1 MKTVSKKQVIYSQN
15 VITIT
20 DQLKEQLK
28 LELLQNKYSP
38 YENIE
43 EFLKASLDT
52 FRKFLPTN
60 VYQEIIALKKDLDS
74 LGYLIIRNLPSD
86 SDLCGT
92 PKNVQEIHT
101 NKNTFISEGCITGIS
116 QLFGEIYGYKN
127 EKDGRL
133 IHNIIPKEGKETA
146 LSNEGFGKILE
157 LHNEDIH
164 LYPYSPT
171 YLALYCLRKDR
182 EENAKT
188 YVLSINKINEI
199 LPDDLKK
206 MLSEELYYIESPESF
221 GEGSRSSGL
230 LPVLKGSETAPQIIA
245 EFNDMRGI
253 TRESRKALEE
263 FKKICYNSEFLNEIS
278 LSLGDYIIM
287 DNRKVLHGR
296 SCFTPYFDGEDRWCQ
311 RVFVKAGDLWD
322 WRELFQKPRVLNL

>member
-1 MKTVSKKQVIYSQN
+1 MKTVSKKQVMYSQN
-15 VITIT
+15 VITID

-28 LELLQNKYSP
+28 FELLQNPHSP

-43 EFLKASLDT
+43 EFLVATQDV
-52 FRKFLPTN
+52 FRKFLPTD
-60 VYQEIIALKKDLDS
+60 VYQKVVSLKRNLDS
-74 LGYLIIRNLPSD
+74 LGYLIIKNLPSD
-86 SDLCGT
+86 VDLCDT
-92 PKNVQEIHT
+92 PEDERDINTHK
-101 NKNTFISEGCITGIS
+101 KTFISEGCITGIS

-127 EKDGRL
+127 EKNGRL
-133 IHNIIPKEGKETA
+133 IHNIIPKKDKATA

-171 YLALYCLRKDR
+171 YLALYCLRQDR

-188 YVLSINKINEI
+188 YVLSINKVNEI
-199 LPDDLKK
+199 LPEGLKK
-206 MLSEELYYIESPESF
+206 KLREEQYYIESPESF
-221 GEGSRSSGL
+221 GEDSRSSGL
-230 LPVLKGSETAPQIIA
+230 LPVLKGSETSPQIIA

-287 DNRKVLHGR
+287 ENRKVLHGR
-296 SCFTPYFDGEDRWCQ
+296 SCFTPYFDGGDRWCQ

-322 WRELFQKPRVLNL
+322 WRELFQKPRILNL